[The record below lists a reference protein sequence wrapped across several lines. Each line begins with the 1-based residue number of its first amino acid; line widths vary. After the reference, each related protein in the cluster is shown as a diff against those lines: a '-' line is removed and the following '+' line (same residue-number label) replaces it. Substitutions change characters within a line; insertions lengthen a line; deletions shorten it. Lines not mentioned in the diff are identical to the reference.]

1 VGWNLLRFV
10 LRIARVSGK
19 PVDVLEGGE
28 EALEASGLDRLSQM
42 IVEAGFAGLLP
53 ILFARIAGQ
62 SNYQGRFHSIQ
73 PPQAASELI
82 TVHLRE
88 ANIDQGDFGSKCRCQ
103 FERRGTVMGKCDSV
117 APIFRGFGHS
127 ISSVGVVID
136 DEDAMAVG

>member
-1 VGWNLLRFV
+1 MGWNLFRLCFESREYQVSRSTSSRVARRRLR
-10 LRIARVSGK
+10 
-19 PVDVLEGGE
+19 
-28 EALEASGLDRLSQM
+28 ASGLDRLSQM

-88 ANIDQGDFGSKCRCQ
+88 ANIDQGDFGSKCRCK
-103 FERRGTVMGKCDSV
+103 FERRGTVMGNCDSV

-127 ISSVGVVID
+127 ISSVGVVIY